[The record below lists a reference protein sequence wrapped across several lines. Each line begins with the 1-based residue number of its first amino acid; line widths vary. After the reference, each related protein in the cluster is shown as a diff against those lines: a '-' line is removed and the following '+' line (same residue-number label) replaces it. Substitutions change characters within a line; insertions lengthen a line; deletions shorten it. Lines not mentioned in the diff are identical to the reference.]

1 MQEIKKLIE
10 EHVIDYQQLDIITCT
25 ATVANLRKVLKILK
39 EDINTQFT
47 QLVDLCAVDYIEYGI
62 SEWQT
67 REATNTGYN
76 RGINPTS
83 HSRIDIAD
91 DTDEDEYN
99 LCVVYHLLSL
109 NKNLRLRVKCF
120 LDKDSLIIPSV
131 TDLFASADWYER
143 EAYDL
148 YGVLFDGHDDLR
160 RILTDYGFEGHPLR
174 KDFPL
179 TGHTEVRSSQDQK
192 KVINEPV
199 KLEQN
204 YRNFDYESPWEGTKY
219 IKQQT
224 DSDDKKN

>member
-10 EHVIDYQQLDIITCT
+10 EHVIDYQQLDVITCT
-25 ATVANLRKVLKILK
+25 VTVPNLRKVLKILK

-47 QLVDLCAVDYIEYGI
+47 QLIDLCAVDYIEYGI

-120 LDKDSLIIPSV
+120 LEKDSLIIPSV

-160 RILTDYGFEGHPLR
+160 RILTDYGFVGHPFR
-174 KDFPL
+174 KKFPL
-179 TGHTEVRSSQDQK
+179 TGYTQVKYDPEKKQVVNERVDIK
-192 KVINEPV
+192 ARTLVPKVI
-199 KLEQN
+199 
-204 YRNFDYESPWEGTKY
+204 R
-219 IKQQT
+219 
-224 DSDDKKN
+224 KNDE